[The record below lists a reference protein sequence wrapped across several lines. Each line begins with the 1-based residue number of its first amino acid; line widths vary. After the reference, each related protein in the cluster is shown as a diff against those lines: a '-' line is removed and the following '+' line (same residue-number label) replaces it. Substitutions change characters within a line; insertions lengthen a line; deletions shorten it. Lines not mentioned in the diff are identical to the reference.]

1 MSYFASSIPELTIK
15 YDCAEK
21 KLARRGQVLKQ
32 PYPSVWLLF
41 PQEPDLLELMDSA
54 SVTPHVNQCEFHP
67 YQNPI
72 KLRKLCSE
80 LGIAFEVTQLIS
92 HRL

>member
-1 MSYFASSIPELTIK
+1 M
-15 YDCAEK
+15 
-21 KLARRGQVLKQ
+21 
-32 PYPSVWLLF
+32 F